1 MPNKSETITV
11 KNQHPHPNDEVEV
24 TPGGT
29 IIFDNKDSKDYLLHL
44 ISKKD
49 SSTQDLPLP
58 ANKQAIVSIKE
69 GDEFMYDIRNADGS
83 QAVLSAS
90 ASGSSGSTLTAN
102 AAAAGTGTG
111 GGPIKN

>member
-11 KNQHPHPNDEVEV
+11 KNQHPHPNGEVEV
-24 TPGGT
+24 IPGGN
-29 IIFDNKDSKDYLLHL
+29 IIFDNEDNKDYLLHL

-58 ANKQAIVSIKE
+58 AKKQATVPINE

-90 ASGSSGSTLTAN
+90 ASGSSGSTVTAN
-102 AAAAGTGTG
+102 PFSGTG